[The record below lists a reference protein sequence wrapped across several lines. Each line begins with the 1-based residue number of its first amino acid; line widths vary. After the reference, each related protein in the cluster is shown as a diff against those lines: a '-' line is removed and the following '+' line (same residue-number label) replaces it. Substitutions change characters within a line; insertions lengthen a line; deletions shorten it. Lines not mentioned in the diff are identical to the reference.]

1 MSTTPGSLRRSWS
14 ALDFGLH
21 AFLVVNPLVLG
32 LWMFSLA
39 PVVGGNLFLAVVL
52 AGPVVVLGA
61 VVFGTLATRW
71 PLTGGDYAWQTR
83 FLDPRVGAV
92 LALASWWFAVATLA
106 PLYGNLLGVEVL
118 GPLLTEAGWDGLA
131 SWFRAPDGRFAES
144 LIAIS
149 LATAFVGLG
158 MRRAAL
164 AQRALVAVGSLAF
177 LAVLALFFTSTPN
190 EFRGAFDEQSAE
202 IYGTGRIASSQ
213 IVQIGTLDARVTE
226 IQPADTFTL
235 GALVL
240 LFALWIGWAG
250 PLAGEV
256 HERKA
261 GSTRLALVRAAVVS
275 TIASCVLLV
284 AIGWGMTWDLWN
296 EANNLYWGTIYG
308 TTLGT
313 PLPAWPDPIVFAGW
327 LMDSTVARIALI
339 AGMAA
344 WVVGF
349 AATLFLA
356 ATRVLVAASRDGV
369 LPPSVGRTKG
379 DSVPPVAL
387 ALLVVP
393 ACGLAA
399 LDAYWDSF
407 AGWTA
412 AAVVALGVTTIAS
425 GVAAFTAFRRDER
438 PLAMVSAVFVLLVVL
453 VVGIWIADPVF
464 GLRTVEALVFLGT
477 LYALAGV
484 VYAVGSGRSPRGQT
498 RGV

>member
-39 PVVGGNLFLAVVL
+39 PLVGGNLFLAVVL

-61 VVFGTLATRW
+61 IVFGTLATRW

-83 FLDPRVGAV
+83 FLDPRIGAV
-92 LALASWWFAVATLA
+92 IALASWWFAVATFA

-118 GPLLTEAGWDGLA
+118 DPLLTEAGWDGLT
-131 SWFRAPDGRFAES
+131 SWFRTPDGRFAES

-164 AQRALVAVGSLAF
+164 AQRALVVVGSIAF

-190 EFRGAFDEQSAE
+190 EFRGAFDEESAE
-202 IYGTGRIASSQ
+202 TYGTGRIASSQ
-213 IVQIGTLDARVTE
+213 IVQIGTLDASVTE
-226 IQPADTFTL
+226 IQPADTLFL
-235 GALVL
+235 VALVL

-256 HERKA
+256 HEHKP

-284 AIGWGMTWDLWN
+284 AIGWGMTWDLWH
-296 EANNLYWGTIYG
+296 EANNLYWGTVYG

-327 LMDSTVARIALI
+327 LTESTVARIALI

-349 AATLFLA
+349 ASTLFLA
-356 ATRVLVAASRDGV
+356 ATRVLLAAACDHV
-369 LPPSVGRTKG
+369 LPRSVGRTTG
-379 DSVPPVAL
+379 DAVPTVAL
-387 ALLVVP
+387 ALLVGP
-393 ACGLAA
+393 ACALAA
-399 LDAYWDSF
+399 LDAYWDPF

-425 GVAAFTAFRRDER
+425 GIAAFKAFRRDER
-438 PLAMVSAVFVLLVVL
+438 PLAAVSAVFVLVVAL
-453 VVGIWIADPVF
+453 AAGVWLADPVF
-464 GLRTVEALVFLGT
+464 GMRTVKALVVLGA
-477 LYALAGV
+477 LYALAG
-484 VYAVGSGRSPRGQT
+484 ALLLLGRRRARAT
-498 RGV
+498 R